1 MTDNVLVMPDG
12 SRWGPFAGAEMTDHA
27 GIFASDAVEVIVSG
41 IRWSEGPVWSADEG
55 ALYFGD
61 TIDAR
66 IYLPA

>member
-1 MTDNVLVMPDG
+1 MPCFSG
-12 SRWGPFAGAEMTDHA
+12 SLIVDHA
-27 GIFASDAVEVIVSG
+27 GVFASSEVEVLVSG